1 MADSTWPAVVVEQRP
16 WRTSPDQRGLDGT
29 RPDQRER
36 MLTSISVEIPVRI
49 AKRPVHLA
57 PETTAACES
66 AAQRISALESR
77 AERLGGLGELLVRT
91 EAVASSKIEHIYADM
106 DDIARASLGE
116 EASDK
121 ARRTVAAGQAL
132 TTLTNSC
139 NGAAPLTERAILD
152 AHHALLHDD
161 RLEGAWAGRYRQQ
174 QNWIGGSDF
183 SPSGAVHVPPPR
195 QLVGP
200 LMADLIK
207 FANRNDLSAIS
218 QAAVL
223 HAQFEAIHPFTDGN
237 GRVGRGLTAALRR
250 SKGTNPQPCTIVPFM
265 RVLSCTP
272 TTPTLMGAALR
283 RRQITNSITVPV
295 AAAMLSDVD
304 DYFDRLRDYRQGDPD
319 SIIEYVAHSALAAA
333 DASVESADR
342 LAELPAR
349 WHDLV
354 RARRGSSPRTL
365 VDGLLRAPILDIA
378 RAEGITGSTRARTYD
393 AIDRLEEARILHE
406 ITGGGRNRIWVATD
420 VMTELR
426 DLENRIGVRAAPS
439 VRWRR
444 AEP

>member
-1 MADSTWPAVVVEQRP
+1 MADSAWPAVAVEQRP
-16 WRTSPDQRGLDGT
+16 WRTSPDQRGLDGS
-29 RPDQRER
+29 RPNQRER
-36 MLTSISVEIPVRI
+36 ILSAISVEIPARI
-49 AKRPVHLA
+49 ADHRLHLA
-57 PETTAACES
+57 PETTAACEA
-66 AAQRISALESR
+66 AAQRISSLESR
-77 AERLGGLGELLVRT
+77 AEHLGGLGELLVRT

-132 TTLTNSC
+132 TTLTDSC
-139 NGAAPLTERAILD
+139 NEAAPLTEQAILD
-152 AHHALLHDD
+152 AHHALLRDD

-183 SPSGAVHVPPPR
+183 SPISAVHVPPPPEDVR
-195 QLVGP
+195 P
-200 LMADLIK
+200 LMADLIG

-218 QAAVL
+218 QAAIV

-237 GRVGRGLTAALRR
+237 GRVGRGL
-250 SKGTNPQPCTIVPFM
+250 I
-265 RVLSCTP
+265 
-272 TTPTLMGAALR
+272 GAALR
-283 RRQITNSITVPV
+283 RRQITTSVTVPV

-304 DYFDRLRDYRQGDPD
+304 DYFDRLRDYRQGDSD
-319 SIIEYVAHSALAAA
+319 SITEYVAQSALAAA

-342 LAELPAR
+342 LADLPAR

-365 VDGLLRAPILDIA
+365 VDGLLGAPILDIA
-378 RAEGITGSTRARTYD
+378 RAEGITGSSRARTYD
-393 AIDRLEEARILHE
+393 AIDRLEEARVLHE
-406 ITGGGRNRIWVATD
+406 ITGGGRNRIWVAAD

-426 DLENRIGVRAAPS
+426 DLEDRIGVRAAPS
-439 VRWRR
+439 ARWRR
-444 AEP
+444 AEQ

>member
-1 MADSTWPAVVVEQRP
+1 M
-16 WRTSPDQRGLDGT
+16 
-29 RPDQRER
+29 
-36 MLTSISVEIPVRI
+36 
-49 AKRPVHLA
+49 
-57 PETTAACES
+57 
-66 AAQRISALESR
+66 
-77 AERLGGLGELLVRT
+77 RT

-139 NGAAPLTERAILD
+139 NGAAPLTERAILN

-200 LMADLIK
+200 LMADLVK

-237 GRVGRGLTAALRR
+237 GRVGRG
-250 SKGTNPQPCTIVPFM
+250 
-265 RVLSCTP
+265 
-272 TTPTLMGAALR
+272 LMGAALR

-319 SIIEYVAHSALAAA
+319 SIMNTWL
-333 DASVESADR
+333 
-342 LAELPAR
+342 
-349 WHDLV
+349 
-354 RARRGSSPRTL
+354 
-365 VDGLLRAPILDIA
+365 IA
-378 RAEGITGSTRARTYD
+378 R
-393 AIDRLEEARILHE
+393 
-406 ITGGGRNRIWVATD
+406 
-420 VMTELR
+420 
-426 DLENRIGVRAAPS
+426 
-439 VRWRR
+439 
-444 AEP
+444 